1 MREKIPQNTLGCKRK
16 DKKRFKGHTLK
27 TWRDIDIIDDIRIR
41 DFRKN
46 EG

>member
-1 MREKIPQNTLGCKRK
+1 MDAKEKIKE
-16 DKKRFKGHTLK
+16 RFKDHTLK